1 MEKVP
6 LRFGRQISGHP
17 GIVVGESR
25 SSLLLVPMTHSKKR
39 DKKSSNRKF
48 VVNPNPFDNSE
59 NYWESR
65 VVEVPKSK
73 FLDYSKW
80 SLSSADKEKIE
91 GFLRNNSKAKL
102 YFK

>member
-6 LRFGRQISGHP
+6 FRFGRQISGHP

-25 SSLLLVPMTHSKKR
+25 DSLLLIPMTHSRKR
-39 DKKSSNRKF
+39 HSKMSNRRF
-48 VVNPNPFDNSE
+48 IVNPNPFDSQV

-65 VVEVPKSK
+65 VVELPKGE

-80 SLSSADKEKIE
+80 SLSSANKEKIE
-91 GFLRNNSKAKL
+91 GFLRNNSKAKV